1 MVKVNYYNGN
11 PQVKRDGV
19 QQVFTEHELTESIR
33 CTEDPVYFVE
43 NYMKIINLDKG
54 LVKFKPYHYQRKLFR
69 HFNENRFSVI
79 LACRQ
84 SGKSISSVGY
94 ILWYALFHSEKKIAV
109 LANKGAIAREMLS
122 RITLALENIPFFLQP
137 GCTTLNKGNII
148 FSNNSE
154 ILAASTTSNSIR
166 GLSCNLIFLDEFAF
180 IEKAADFYTSTYPV
194 ISSGDDTK
202 VIITS
207 TANGIGNMFYNL
219 YEGAIKGTNM
229 FKHFRIDWWD
239 VPGRDE
245 EWKKMTIQNTSEL
258 QFAQEYGN
266 DFQGASDS
274 LINSSKLLELVS
286 LEPIK
291 KHENMR
297 FYKDPVEGHQYVA
310 AVDVSRGRG
319 QDYSTLTII
328 DVSTRPFEQ
337 VATYRSNLVS
347 PLIFPDTI
355 VSMCTAY
362 NDAVLLIESNDA
374 GQVVCNAVYYDHE
387 YENTFVESSI
397 KRGGIGV
404 TMTKK
409 IKRVGCSNMKDL
421 IEMNKLLVC
430 DKDTIAELGTFG
442 VHASSYAA
450 TGNNHDDMVMNLVL
464 FSWFVSSDA
473 FGEIVND
480 ENMNLRD
487 LIFAEKEDDD
497 LVPAGFFDTHGPA
510 VSDYQ
515 EMADNMQAWNEL

>member
-1 MVKVNYYNGN
+1 VKVLTKNGFKTFDHIAD
-11 PQVKRDGV
+11 QGV
-19 QQVFTEHELTESIR
+19 STKLLKIDFGDESPIKCTHDHEFMLDDDMSMPACFLEIGETLSGKIIIGIE
-33 CTEDPVYFVE
+33 EVE
-43 NYMKIINLDKG
+43 NERVYDAINVAG
-54 LVKFKPYHYQRKLFR
+54 GNHYLT
-69 HFNENRFSVI
+69 NGV
-79 LACRQ
+79 
-84 SGKSISSVGY
+84 SS
-94 ILWYALFHSEKKIAV
+94 H
-109 LANKGAIAREMLS
+109 N
-122 RITLALENIPFFLQP
+122 
-137 GCTTLNKGNII
+137 
-148 FSNNSE
+148 
-154 ILAASTTSNSIR
+154 
-166 GLSCNLIFLDEFAF
+166 CNLIFLDEFAF

-245 EWKKMTIQNTSEL
+245 AWKKMTIQNTSEL

-266 DFQGASDS
+266 DFQGSSDS

-286 LEPIK
+286 REPIRQ
-291 KHENMR
+291 HENMR
-297 FYKDPVEGHQYVA
+297 FYTDPIEEHQYVA

-319 QDYSTLTII
+319 QDYSTVTVI
-328 DVSTRPFEQ
+328 DVSSRPFEQ

-347 PLIFPDTI
+347 PLILPDTI

-409 IKRVGCSNMKDL
+409 TKRIGCSNMKDL
-421 IEMNKLLVC
+421 IEMNKLLVY

-442 VHASSYAA
+442 VHGSSYAA
-450 TGNNHDDMVMNLVL
+450 LGSDHDDMVMNLVL

-473 FGEIVND
+473 FGEIVDD

-487 LIFAEKEDDD
+487 LIFAEREDED
-497 LVPAGFFDTHGPA
+497 LVPAGFFDNPLGA
-510 VSDYQ
+510 GNEYQ
-515 EMADNMQAWNEL
+515 EMATNMQAWNDL